1 MTHQFFKLT
10 SFAIRITILQEE
22 RRITEQLATIDA
34 IETFRMEVLSD
45 SLQAI
50 LQNTSYYF
58 CRSKETSTRAKTYG
72 FNLGVT
78 FRTWWSQ
85 ILLKAVL
92 AVQLTLLLDEADVL
106 KRTSAG
112 RSGAN
117 EMLRTPDLAQSSYKR
132 SPVITFVL
140 LATKLINTH
149 KVTLCSLHLHSKL
162 LTLLQCYISNTL
174 DHFLLFHSY

>member
-1 MTHQFFKLT
+1 
-10 SFAIRITILQEE
+10 
-22 RRITEQLATIDA
+22 
-34 IETFRMEVLSD
+34 MEVLSD

-50 LQNTSYYF
+50 LQKISYYF
-58 CRSKETSTRAKTYG
+58 CRSKETSTSAKTYG

-117 EMLRTPDLAQSSYKR
+117 KMLRTPDLAQSSYKR

-140 LATKLINTH
+140 
-149 KVTLCSLHLHSKL
+149 
-162 LTLLQCYISNTL
+162 
-174 DHFLLFHSY
+174 